1 MYDIFA
7 IAGGYVLGS
16 IPFALIITRLFGVKD
31 IRTVG
36 SGNIGATNAWRA
48 AGPAAG
54 ILVSVGDIGK
64 GILAVLL
71 ALLMPESELGFANLE
86 LIAGIAAV
94 LGHVFPVFLGFRGGK
109 GVNTALGV
117 MIMILPI
124 ETLIALAGFILTVAI
139 SRFISLGSVLA
150 AIFLFL
156 AVLASY
162 IFHFHPVPLLY
173 LIMAGLVMILIVI
186 THRTN
191 IARLLSGSENKFNF
205 HSKRAGEGAEHAG

>member
-1 MYDIFA
+1 MYDLLA
-7 IAGGYVLGS
+7 ITGGYILGS
-16 IPFALIITRLFGVKD
+16 IPFALIISRLFGIRD
-31 IRTVG
+31 IREVG

-54 ILVSVGDIGK
+54 IMVTVGDIGK
-64 GILAVLL
+64 GVLAVFI
-71 ALLMPESELGFANLE
+71 ASLMPESALGAANLK

-94 LGHVFPVFLGFRGGK
+94 VGHVFPVFLLFRGGK

-124 ETLIALAGFILTVAI
+124 ETLIALLGFILIVVI

-150 AIFLFL
+150 AVIFFIS
-156 AVLASY
+156 VLMAY
-162 IFHFHPVPLLY
+162 ILKLEDIPVLY
-173 LIMAGLVMILIVI
+173 LIVSGILMLLIII

-191 IARLLSGSENKFNF
+191 IKRLLSGRENRFSF
-205 HSKRAGEGAEHAG
+205 HSRKNREGADNA

>member
-1 MYDIFA
+1 MYDIIA

-16 IPFALIITRLFGVKD
+16 IPFALIITRLFGVAD
-31 IRTVG
+31 IRAVG

-64 GILAVLL
+64 GVLAVLL
-71 ALLMPESELGFANLE
+71 ALLMPESALGYANLK

-94 LGHVFPVFLGFRGGK
+94 LGHVFPIFLGFRGGK

-117 MIMILPI
+117 MIMILPV

-139 SRFISLGSVLA
+139 SRYISLGSVLA
-150 AIFLFL
+150 AIFFFL
-156 AVLASY
+156 AVLAS
-162 IFHFHPVPLLY
+162 FLFRLHFVPTLY
-173 LIMAGLVMILIVI
+173 LIVACLVMLLIMI

-191 IARLLSGSENKFNF
+191 IARLLSGSENKFSL
-205 HSKRAGEGAEHAG
+205 HSKNAAKGAEHAG